1 MWQQIEANKRKTLIL
16 IFAMAIILAGT
27 GYAGAIYFFGSTYG
41 INGILFALIIWL
53 LLLFVSYFQGDN
65 IFLSMNNA
73 IKITP
78 DDNKKLHN
86 IVEEMS
92 IAAGLP
98 KIPDIYIIDDPSP
111 NAFAVGR
118 KPETASVAVTAGLLE
133 ILNRDELQGVIA
145 HEVAHIKNRDTL
157 YMLFSSIMLSA
168 IVLLADMFFKSASR
182 SNGRRYSSRSSSSS
196 GNGVEVILLLISV
209 IFLILAPIIAKLV
222 YFSISRKREYLADAC
237 AAQFTR
243 YPVALA
249 NALAKISGTTI
260 KLQDVNQFS
269 APLYII
275 NPLAINKEKRSFDDL
290 TSTHPSTENRIKI
303 LYKMAGADIIAYNK
317 AYNLVNGTKGDKLFK
332 HETLQGIKPLSIIG
346 SKEQKNDTTANKIER
361 RRETEDMLW
370 IMNNYIFKECEC
382 GTKIKAPDF
391 YKNKTIICPHCK
403 KEIQI
408 I

>member
-1 MWQQIEANKRKTLIL
+1 MWQQIEANKRKSFIL
-16 IFAMAIILAGT
+16 IFAMAIILAAT
-27 GYAGAIYFFGSTYG
+27 GYACAIYFLGSAFG

-53 LLLFVSYFQGDN
+53 ILLCVSYFQGDN

-73 IKITP
+73 RKINSR
-78 DDNKKLHN
+78 DNEKLHN
-86 IVEEMS
+86 VVEEMS

-98 KIPDIYIIDDPSP
+98 KVPDIYIIDDPSP

-145 HEVAHIKNRDTL
+145 HEIAHIKNRDTL
-157 YMLFSSIMLSA
+157 YMLFASIMLSA
-168 IVLLADMFFKSASR
+168 IVLLADIFFR
-182 SNGRRYSSRSSSSS
+182 SGYRSSGRRYNSRNNSSS
-196 GNGVEVILLLISV
+196 GNNAEAILLLISV
-209 IFLILAPIIAKLV
+209 IFLILAPIIAQLV

-260 KLQDVNQFS
+260 KMKDVNQFS

-275 NPLAINKEKRSFDDL
+275 NPLAFNKEKMSFDDL
-290 TSTHPSTENRIKI
+290 TSTHPSTESRIKI

-317 AYNLVNGTKGDKLFK
+317 AYKQVNGSKGEKLFN

-346 SKEQKNDTTANKIER
+346 TKEQKNDTTEGKIER

-370 IMNNYIFKECEC
+370 KMNNYIFKECEC
-382 GTKIKAPDF
+382 GTKIKAPEC
-391 YKNKTIICPHCK
+391 YRNKTIICPHCK